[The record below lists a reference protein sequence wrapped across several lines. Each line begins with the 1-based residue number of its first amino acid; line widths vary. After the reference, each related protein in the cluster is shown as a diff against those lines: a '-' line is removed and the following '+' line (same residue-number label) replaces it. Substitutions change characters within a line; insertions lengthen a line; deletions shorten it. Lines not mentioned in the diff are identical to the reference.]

1 VSGAA
6 GYDATMNDDRSDS
19 NDRDDDVPAHHDG
32 VIAADATDMVA
43 QQELLTLVTE
53 NEPALTAEN
62 ER

>member
-1 VSGAA
+1 MSGTA

-32 VIAADATDMVA
+32 VIAADATGMVA